1 MSDSERKKLLV
12 GLETDLRRAETALA
26 IAQADYEKAYTAM
39 YEYMNEHTDGPRRML
54 AFTPGV
60 TMH

>member
-1 MSDSERKKLLV
+1 MSNHERKKLLV
-12 GLETDLRRAETALA
+12 GLEAEYRRAETALA

-39 YEYMNEHTDGPRRML
+39 WEYMNEHGDGPRRAL
-54 AFTPGV
+54 VFSPGI